1 MKSIC
6 LFSSYFQGGEIPYYV
21 KVYLEELVN
30 YFDEVVL
37 LTNEKVLG
45 EKEGEYLAKHAIKL
59 RLYDNEGMDFG
70 MWHKALNEFK
80 EVDYD
85 RIGLI
90 NDSCI
95 LLKSLQPFFDW
106 ANSSSLDY
114 AGMIATGKV
123 SLHIQSYFLVVNKN
137 AIGHVR
143 TFFEVNGIKKTYK
156 GIIMN
161 YEIGLSEYLLAK
173 DMKIGGFYDYSARTD
188 VNPAFILAGELIKK
202 GSPIIKKKILSHTYY
217 VGDYLTWFRN
227 NFIIDHRY
235 YVALIKDVCNGNL
248 ILDIDKVVL
257 EVQGG
262 ASLSYIRKYNF
273 GLAVYK
279 ILSKSFILK
288 FIFHQ
293 LILLRRRLRKD
304 EK

>member
-1 MKSIC
+1 MNSIC

-21 KVYLEELVN
+21 KVYLEELGN
-30 YFDEVVL
+30 YFEEVVL
-37 LTNEKVLG
+37 LTNIKELNNS
-45 EKEGEYLAKHAIKL
+45 EKEYLTKHHIQS

-70 MWHKALNEFK
+70 MWHKALGEFNK
-80 EVDYD
+80 DYD

-106 ANSSSLDY
+106 VNLSSLDY
-114 AGMIATGKV
+114 AGMITTGKV

-143 TFFEVNGIKKTYK
+143 KFFEVNGIKKTYK

-161 YEIGLSEYLLAK
+161 YEIGLSEYLLANG
-173 DMKIGGFYDYSARTD
+173 MKIGGFYDYSARKD

-235 YVALIKDVCNGNL
+235 YVALIKDVCKGNL
-248 ILDIDKVVL
+248 IVDIDKVVL

-293 LILLRRRLRKD
+293 LILLRRRLRKE